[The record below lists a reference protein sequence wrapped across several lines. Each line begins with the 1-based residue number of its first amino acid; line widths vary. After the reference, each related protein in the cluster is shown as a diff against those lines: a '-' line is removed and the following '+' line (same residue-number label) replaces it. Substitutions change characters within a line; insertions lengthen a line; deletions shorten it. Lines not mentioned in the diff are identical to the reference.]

1 VTPLAERAVETGSPD
16 EVASSLTGV
25 LRDELERRLAPVDA
39 LKATEDRSTGD
50 AREYVEAVRD
60 FEV

>member
-1 VTPLAERAVETGSPD
+1 
-16 EVASSLTGV
+16 